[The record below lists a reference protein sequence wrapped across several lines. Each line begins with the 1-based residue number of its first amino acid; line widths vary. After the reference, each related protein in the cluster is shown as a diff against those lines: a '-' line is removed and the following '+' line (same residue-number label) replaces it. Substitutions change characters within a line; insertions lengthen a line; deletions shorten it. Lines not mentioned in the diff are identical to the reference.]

1 MTSLLYSKHNT
12 FSILIFFQ
20 TNNPLKIIKKYTK
33 LQEKAKHMTNV
44 NKDIKKALS
53 ITDLSLEETMV
64 KLEKKNESKQQ
75 TKFIE
80 DGCLEVSLFKNQPIR
95 KIFHNNEWFYSI
107 IDIIA
112 IITKTDRPSKYWND
126 LKDKLLKIEGFF
138 DLSDKI
144 GKLKMIGAD
153 GKKYPTEAADAE
165 TIFRII
171 QSIPSPNAEPFKR
184 WFARIAY
191 ERIQEIQNP
200 EIGARRIMMFY
211 KAKGYSDEWINNR
224 IKTIAAR
231 KELTDEWQRRGIT
244 TSGEFAIL
252 TNIINK
258 ETFDKDVQAHKA
270 LKGLNKTD
278 ELRDHMTPIELALT
292 MLAETSTKEFAQRMD
307 AQGMK
312 PNAEA
317 AKKGGEVGKAAR
329 ISIERK
335 LGKSVVSETNY
346 LTPKQ
351 KQMRLEN
358 KNN

>member
-1 MTSLLYSKHNT
+1 MKIVSEAENMT
-12 FSILIFFQ
+12 
-20 TNNPLKIIKKYTK
+20 
-33 LQEKAKHMTNV
+33 
-44 NKDIKKALS
+44 KALS
-53 ITDLSLEETMV
+53 VNDMSLEEAMV
-64 KLEKKNESKQQ
+64 KLSKTTESSKAIS
-75 TKFIE
+75 TDFIQ
-80 DGCLEVSLFKNQPIR
+80 DGCSEVSLFKNQPIR
-95 KIFHNNEWFYSI
+95 KIFHKNEWFYSI
-107 IDIIA
+107 VDIIR
-112 IITKTDRPSKYWND
+112 IIVGTDRPSKYWGD
-126 LKDKLLKIEGFF
+126 LKDKLLNTEGFF
-138 DLSDKI
+138 ELSDKI
-144 GKLKMIGAD
+144 GKLKMVASD

-200 EIGARRIMMFY
+200 EVGARRIMMLY
-211 KAKGYSDEWINNR
+211 KAKGYSDEWITNR

-244 TSGEFAIL
+244 SAGEFAIL

-258 ETFDKDVQAHKA
+258 ETFDKNVQDHKI
-270 LKGLNKTD
+270 LKGLSKTD
-278 ELRDHMTPIELALT
+278 DLRDHMTPIELALT
-292 MLAETSTKEFAQRMD
+292 MLAETTTKEFAKSMN

-312 PNAEA
+312 SNADA

-346 LTPKQ
+346 LTPRQ
-351 KQMRLEN
+351 KQMRIEN
-358 KNN
+358 KKS